1 MPFDVKHVIWRC
13 DDSNMYNL
21 MFFLSQETQHLQENR
36 LQAYL
41 ETRDFFSVDGRHI
54 NSRVS
59 AQVLVHNIVSYFE
72 VAFK

>member
-13 DDSNMYNL
+13 DDSNIYNL

-41 ETRDFFSVDGRHI
+41 ETRDYFSVDLRHI
-54 NSRVS
+54 NS
-59 AQVLVHNIVSYFE
+59 QCLVHNIVSYWE